1 MGAAHSPAGT
11 QPHMQSNS
19 RMETM
24 GGLVLALAAIAA
36 LIAAN
41 SPLASAY
48 QSLLAIPVNIEFG
61 ALKINQTVLLF
72 INDALMA
79 IFFLL
84 VGLEIK
90 REFVAGEL
98 SDPRKALLPF
108 IAASGGFILPAIL
121 FVLLNL
127 GSPENFRAWAVPT
140 ATDIAF
146 VVGLIAALGQL
157 VPLSLKIFVL
167 AIAIIDDLMAVVVI
181 AIFYTANLSLVSLAV
196 AFALL
201 GVLVIFNRVGV
212 KSTAAFVLVG
222 ILMWV
227 AVLKSGVHATLA
239 GVALGMV
246 IPLRDGEAEGH
257 SMLESLEHSL
267 KPWVTF
273 LIVPIFA
280 FANAGV
286 PLLGLGLD
294 ALTAPLTF
302 GIIVGLFMGKQL
314 GIFGATWLAVRSGLS
329 PRPDNATWLQIYGV
343 ALLCG
348 IGFTMSLFIGS
359 LSFSDPA
366 LQDRIRLGVILG
378 SALSALV
385 GILVLRRAAR

>member
-1 MGAAHSPAGT
+1 MAGAS
-11 QPHMQSNS
+11 QS
-19 RMETM
+19 RMETL
-24 GGLVLALAAIAA
+24 GGVVLALAAVAA

-41 SPLASAY
+41 SSFSALYQAFLA
-48 QSLLAIPVNIEFG
+48 LPVNIEFG
-61 ALKINQTVLLF
+61 SLKINKTALLF

-98 SDPRKALLPF
+98 SDTRKAMLPF
-108 IAASGGFILPAIL
+108 IAASGGFILPALL
-121 FVLLNL
+121 FVLINLNA
-127 GSPENFRAWAVPT
+127 PENLKAWAVPT

-146 VVGLIAALGQL
+146 VVGLIAALGRL
-157 VPLSLKIFVL
+157 VPVSLKIFVL

-181 AIFYTANLSLVSLAV
+181 AVFYTANLSLASLGV

-201 GVLVIFNRVGV
+201 AVLVVFNRAGV
-212 KSTAAFVLVG
+212 KSTAAYVLVG

-246 IPLRDGEAEGH
+246 IPLRDGKPEGH
-257 SMLESLEHSL
+257 SMLETLEHGL
-267 KPWVTF
+267 KPWVMF

-286 PLLGLGLD
+286 PLVGLGLD
-294 ALTAPLTF
+294 ALAAPLTF
-302 GIIVGLFMGKQL
+302 GILIGLFIGKQL

-329 PRPDNATWLQIYGV
+329 PKPDHASWMQIYGV

-366 LQDRIRLGVILG
+366 LQDRIRLGVIVG
-378 SALSALV
+378 SALSAIV
-385 GILVLRRAAR
+385 GVVVLRRAAR